1 MAAIAVINSVFAG
14 QKLTNATAKTAGVV
28 SYSKSEPLRASNIL
42 LSHVLRLRKGGCHPG
57 SPAKDCCAWSAS
69 ANIEGGNM
77 NKKVYVANLPYQ
89 ATELELK
96 ALFSK
101 AGDVMSVKIVKDR
114 QTGQP
119 RGIAFVEMSTQWE
132 GRRAA
137 SMLNRQDFMGKNLLV
152 KEATEKRGFRG

>member
-1 MAAIAVINSVFAG
+1 LILFL
-14 QKLTNATAKTAGVV
+14 QK
-28 SYSKSEPLRASNIL
+28 
-42 LSHVLRLRKGGCHPG
+42 KGGTHGTAEKAGAFSCSKNKPLQASKILQSYLLGLWKGSHHPG
-57 SPAKDCCAWSAS
+57 PPSGGQEAALHGMLQHNSGIK
-69 ANIEGGNM
+69 GGNM

-89 ATELELK
+89 ATEADLK

-101 AGDVMSVKIVKDR
+101 AGDVMSVKIVQDR

-152 KEATEKRGFRG
+152 KEATEKRGFRGR

>member
-1 MAAIAVINSVFAG
+1 MFG
-14 QKLTNATAKTAGVV
+14 
-28 SYSKSEPLRASNIL
+28 LRERG
-42 LSHVLRLRKGGCHPG
+42 HQPG
-57 SPAKDCCAWSAS
+57 SPARWQETALRGMLQPSRTIK
-69 ANIEGGNM
+69 GGNM
-77 NKKVYVANLPYQ
+77 NKKLYVANLPYQ
-89 ATELELK
+89 ATEPELK

-101 AGDVMSVKIVKDR
+101 AGSVMSVKIVQDK

-152 KEATEKRGFRG
+152 KEATEKRGFQGR